1 MPEQKRLPF
10 ARYVAIGD
18 SSTEGLDDPDGRG
31 GYRGWA
37 DRLAGRV
44 AAAQGPDRPLL
55 YANFGIRG
63 KKTHEILE
71 QQLSEAL
78 ALRPDLATLFT
89 GTNDVVSRRFD
100 AKAVGAG
107 IETMLR
113 ALTGAG
119 ATVLT
124 FTLPDLT
131 PVLPLARP
139 LGARVRALADETRR
153 AASAS
158 GAILVDLAAH
168 AVAVDPRLWSEDRIH
183 ANAEGH
189 ERISRALAHAL
200 NLPEYDASWAE
211 PLPPRASNGSSD
223 RSWLAAELRWW
234 RRHLLPWIGL
244 KLAGRSL
251 GDGISPKRPAL
262 APVELGD
269 PDENQDRDEKAP

>member
-1 MPEQKRLPF
+1 MTKSIAPSF
-10 ARYVAIGD
+10 SRYVAIGD

-37 DRLAGRV
+37 DRLAGKV

-113 ALTGAG
+113 ALTGTG

-139 LGARVRALADETRR
+139 LAARVRALADETRR
-153 AASAS
+153 AAKAS
-158 GAILVDLAAH
+158 GAILVDLAAFP
-168 AVAVDPRLWSEDRIH
+168 VAVDPRLWSEDRIH

-189 ERISRALAHAL
+189 ERISRALAQAL
-200 NLPEYDASWAE
+200 SLPKHDASWAE
-211 PLPPRASNGSSD
+211 PLPAGSPNGHAP

-244 KLAGRSL
+244 KLTGRSL
-251 GDGISPKRPAL
+251 GDGISAKRPLL
-262 APVELGD
+262 APVPTGA
-269 PDENQDRDEKAP
+269 NSQDEKTP